1 MEEGE
6 TGGLTSPDA
15 FRVDSCG
22 ERNRV
27 KSTINVPHKQ
37 PGIHGN
43 LIISKC
49 DSHDFAK
56 AMSHELRTP
65 LNVIIG
71 MCQFLD
77 RDQKTPLSA
86 MHRDAVNR
94 MDRNARALLQSV
106 NHLLD
111 CLRQGKFN

>member
-1 MEEGE
+1 
-6 TGGLTSPDA
+6 
-15 FRVDSCG
+15 
-22 ERNRV
+22 V
-27 KSTINVPHKQ
+27 KPTTNASHKQ

-49 DSHDFAK
+49 DSNDFAR

-86 MHRDAVNR
+86 MHRDAVSR

>member
-1 MEEGE
+1 
-6 TGGLTSPDA
+6 
-15 FRVDSCG
+15 
-22 ERNRV
+22 V
-27 KSTINVPHKQ
+27 KPTINASPKQ
-37 PGIHGN
+37 PSIHGS
-43 LIISKC
+43 LLTSKC
-49 DSHDFAK
+49 DSNDFART
-56 AMSHELRTP
+56 MSHELRTP

-71 MCQFLD
+71 MCQLLE

-86 MHRDAVNR
+86 MHLDAVNR

>member
-1 MEEGE
+1 
-6 TGGLTSPDA
+6 
-15 FRVDSCG
+15 
-22 ERNRV
+22 
-27 KSTINVPHKQ
+27 
-37 PGIHGN
+37 
-43 LIISKC
+43 
-49 DSHDFAK
+49 
-56 AMSHELRTP
+56 
-65 LNVIIG
+65 

-77 RDQKTPLSA
+77 SRSEDALSE

>member
-1 MEEGE
+1 MKP
-6 TGGLTSPDA
+6 TIP
-15 FRVDSCG
+15 
-22 ERNRV
+22 
-27 KSTINVPHKQ
+27 TINVPHEQ
-37 PGIHGN
+37 PSIHGN
-43 LIISKC
+43 VLTSKC
-49 DSHDFAK
+49 DSNDFAK

-71 MCQFLD
+71 ICQFLE

-86 MHRDAVNR
+86 MHHDAVNR

-111 CLRQGKFN
+111 CLRRGEFN

>member
-1 MEEGE
+1 L
-6 TGGLTSPDA
+6 LT
-15 FRVDSCG
+15 
-22 ERNRV
+22 
-27 KSTINVPHKQ
+27 
-37 PGIHGN
+37 
-43 LIISKC
+43 SKC
-49 DSHDFAK
+49 DSNDFAK

-77 RDQKTPLSA
+77 RDQKTPLSP

>member
-1 MEEGE
+1 M
-6 TGGLTSPDA
+6 
-15 FRVDSCG
+15 
-22 ERNRV
+22 

-37 PGIHGN
+37 PSIHGN
-43 LIISKC
+43 LITSKC
-49 DSHDFAK
+49 DSNDFAK

-71 MCQFLD
+71 MCQFLE

-86 MHRDAVNR
+86 MHRDAVDR
-94 MDRNARALLQSV
+94 MERNARALLQSV
-106 NHLLD
+106 NNLLD